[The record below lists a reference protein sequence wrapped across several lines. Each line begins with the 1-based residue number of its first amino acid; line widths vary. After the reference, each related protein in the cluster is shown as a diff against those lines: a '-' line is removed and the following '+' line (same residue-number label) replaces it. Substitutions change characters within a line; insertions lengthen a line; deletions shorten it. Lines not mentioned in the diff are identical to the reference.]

1 MAQTFYTLH
10 EKLEHRRELAWDQSL
25 QFSEVTL
32 GRYQGCVTSWSAG
45 KFKLLINY
53 VTNLI
58 SEPPSVHF
66 IALIPLVT
74 MQMQI
79 ELNNWLSVD
88 G

>member
-1 MAQTFYTLH
+1 M
-10 EKLEHRRELAWDQSL
+10 
-25 QFSEVTL
+25 
-32 GRYQGCVTSWSAG
+32 TSWSAG

-53 VTNLI
+53 VTYLI

-88 G
+88 GETQRVISYFLVIFSLQHLFLTSTTRLPKLMQTCINW